1 MKFYI
6 DIFDLKLKI
15 KKMKKLFCLFFTGLL
30 MASIQAFSQN
40 ENKMDV
46 LKAEFE
52 HAVPSGFNL
61 DESGVD
67 GVNLFLVYKKSPQ
80 EVITVNLQKDHRVE
94 FSDTENLKIDGRE
107 AVFYY
112 AGYKKSAGLAI
123 TLNEGTGH
131 LIIGYNKP
139 YMSDEDVK
147 MDELTLIAEKVD
159 LSKLE

>member
-1 MKFYI
+1 MFAGI
-6 DIFDLKLKI
+6 LMANFQALSQEN
-15 KKMKKLFCLFFTGLL
+15 KKLD
-30 MASIQAFSQN
+30 A
-40 ENKMDV
+40 

-52 HAVPSGFNL
+52 QAVPSDFEL

-67 GVNLFLVYKKSPQ
+67 GVNLYLVYKKSPQ
-80 EVITVNLQKDHRVE
+80 EVITVNLQQDHWVE

-107 AVFYY
+107 AIFYY
-112 AGYKKSAGLAI
+112 AGYQKSAGLAI
-123 TLNEGTGH
+123 TLNESTGH

-147 MDELTLIAEKVD
+147 MEELTAIAEKID